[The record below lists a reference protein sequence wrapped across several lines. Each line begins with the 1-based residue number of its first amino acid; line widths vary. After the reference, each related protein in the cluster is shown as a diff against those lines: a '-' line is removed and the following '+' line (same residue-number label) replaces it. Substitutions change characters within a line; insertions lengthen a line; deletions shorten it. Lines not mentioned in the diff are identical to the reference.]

1 MPSTGRRELGGETVT
16 DCVAAL
22 GTVYRSAP
30 SSASIWAAIV
40 TGIAALLGKLMADS
54 WSRHRQTAAVASAI
68 YGEIHS
74 YVHDLR
80 PHVTTAAQKALEV
93 VDDDTDEL
101 DARLRGFSQLPFAHP
116 VFSLVADRLG
126 LLPAKLCEEVATFYT
141 VVTGVRGIIATLPT
155 DAFAKTTREVKR
167 DLLIRVA
174 ESTERHIHP
183 VATTLVWLNQIGTSS
198 YTSYLASLFTK
209 SSTNPFRGAPRA

>member
-1 MPSTGRRELGGETVT
+1 MT
-16 DCVAAL
+16 DCIAAL
-22 GTVYRSAP
+22 GTAYRSAP
-30 SSASIWAAIV
+30 SNASIWVAIV
-40 TGIAALLGKLMADS
+40 TGIAALLGKLIADS

-68 YGEIHS
+68 YGEIQS

-80 PHVTTAAQKALEV
+80 PHVTTAARKALEV
-93 VDDDTDEL
+93 FDDADEL
-101 DARLRGFSQLPFAHP
+101 NARLRGFSQLPFAHP
-116 VFSLVADRLG
+116 VFNAVADRLG

-141 VVTGVRGIIATLPT
+141 VVTGVRGIMATFPT
-155 DAFAKTTREVKR
+155 DEFAKTTQEVKR

-183 VATTLVWLNQIGTSS
+183 VGITLEWLNQIGTSS

-209 SSTNPFRGAPRA
+209 SSTNPFRGAPRSSS

>member
-1 MPSTGRRELGGETVT
+1 MT
-16 DCVAAL
+16 DCIAGL
-22 GTVYRSAP
+22 GTAYRAAP
-30 SSASIWAAIV
+30 SSASIWVAIV

-80 PHVTTAAQKALEV
+80 PHVTAAAHMALEA
-93 VDDDTDEL
+93 VDDINEL
-101 DARLRGFSQLPFAHP
+101 NARLRGFSQLPFAHP
-116 VFSLVADRLG
+116 VFNMVADRLG

-141 VVTGVRGIIATLPT
+141 VVTGVRGIIATFPT
-155 DAFAKTTREVKR
+155 DAFAMTTLEVKR
-167 DLLIRVA
+167 DLLIRVS

-183 VATTLVWLNQIGTSS
+183 VGITLKWLNEIGTSS
-198 YTSYLASLFTK
+198 YTSYLASLFTR

>member
-1 MPSTGRRELGGETVT
+1 MT
-16 DCVAAL
+16 DCIAAL
-22 GTVYRSAP
+22 GTAYRSAP
-30 SSASIWAAIV
+30 SSASIWVAIV
-40 TGIAALLGKLMADS
+40 TGIAALLGKLIADS

-68 YGEIHS
+68 YGEIQS

-80 PHVTTAAQKALEV
+80 PHVTTAAHKALEV
-93 VDDDTDEL
+93 FDDTDEL

-116 VFSLVADRLG
+116 VFNAVADRLG

-141 VVTGVRGIIATLPT
+141 VVTGVRGIMATFPT
-155 DAFAKTTREVKR
+155 DEFAKTTREVKR

-183 VATTLVWLNQIGTSS
+183 VGITLEWLNQIGTSS

-209 SSTNPFRGAPRA
+209 SSTNPFRGAPRSSS

>member
-1 MPSTGRRELGGETVT
+1 MT
-16 DCVAAL
+16 DCIAAF
-22 GTVYRSAP
+22 GTAYRSAP
-30 SSASIWAAIV
+30 SSASIWVAIV
-40 TGIAALLGKLMADS
+40 TGIAALLGKLIADS

-68 YGEIHS
+68 YGEIQS

-80 PHVTTAAQKALEV
+80 PHVTTAAHKALEV
-93 VDDDTDEL
+93 FDDAEEL
-101 DARLRGFSQLPFAHP
+101 NARLRGFSQLPFAHP
-116 VFSLVADRLG
+116 VFNAVADRLG

-141 VVTGVRGIIATLPT
+141 VVTGVRGIMATFPT
-155 DAFAKTTREVKR
+155 DEFAKTTQEVKR

-183 VATTLVWLNQIGTSS
+183 VGITLEWLNQIGTST

-209 SSTNPFRGAPRA
+209 SSTNPFRGAPRSSS